1 MANVNSIAK
10 AAIAKAKMRKGASS
24 SPGQNRTTVKPKRGF
39 TNSQVAASAIKK
51 AKASK
56 ALKASGYTG
65 AGAVNAP
72 TPKKPSKIST
82 KRASGITK
90 RADTAGSTNKM
101 PARGY
106 TQAQL
111 NAAKVKKAAA
121 QKRAVG
127 ISKRAM
133 KG

>member
-1 MANVNSIAK
+1 MANVNNIAK
-10 AAIAKAKMRKGASS
+10 AAIAKAKGRKGPGS
-24 SPGQNRTTVKPKRGF
+24 SPSQNRTTVKPKRGF
-39 TNSQVAASAIKK
+39 TNAQIAASAIKK
-51 AKASK
+51 AKAEK
-56 ALKASGYTG
+56 ALKASSKARSIGI
-65 AGAVNAP
+65 A
-72 TPKKPSKIST
+72 KK
-82 KRASGITK
+82 A
-90 RADTAGSTNKM
+90 ATAGSTNRM

-121 QKRAVG
+121 QKRGVA